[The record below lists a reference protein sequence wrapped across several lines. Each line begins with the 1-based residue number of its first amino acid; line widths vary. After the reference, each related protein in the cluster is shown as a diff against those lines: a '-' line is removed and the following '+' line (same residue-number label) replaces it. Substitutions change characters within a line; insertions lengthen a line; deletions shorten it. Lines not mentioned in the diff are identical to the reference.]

1 MAMINTEFYCG
12 FCGTEC
18 TDNVNVDYKHSYIEL
33 TIQCPKC
40 SKRIIA
46 LEEQNEELA
55 DTIAEIKG

>member
-1 MAMINTEFYCG
+1 MINTEFYCG
-12 FCGTEC
+12 FCGTDC
-18 TDNVNVDYKHSYIEL
+18 IDNVYMDYKGNYLEF
-33 TIQCPKC
+33 TVQCPKC